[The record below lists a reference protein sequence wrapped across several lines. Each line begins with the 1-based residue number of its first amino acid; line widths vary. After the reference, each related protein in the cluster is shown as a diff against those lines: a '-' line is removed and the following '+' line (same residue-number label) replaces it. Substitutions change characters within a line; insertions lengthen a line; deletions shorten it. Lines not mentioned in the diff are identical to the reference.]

1 MRLLEASL
9 FFLALNE
16 YRHFMVI
23 TINTF
28 VAIKSV
34 DFAKQE
40 YILDLVAILN
50 FITLE
55 KYMKVAFY

>member
-1 MRLLEASL
+1 
-9 FFLALNE
+9 
-16 YRHFMVI
+16 MVI